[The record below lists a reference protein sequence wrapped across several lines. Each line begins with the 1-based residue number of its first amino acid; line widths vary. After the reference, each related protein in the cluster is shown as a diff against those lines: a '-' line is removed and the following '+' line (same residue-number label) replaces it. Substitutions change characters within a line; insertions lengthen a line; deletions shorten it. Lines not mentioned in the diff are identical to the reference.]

1 MEEAYLRV
9 KETIAQAARRAGHQ
23 PQEIALS
30 AVSKYATMQQ
40 VEQLHQLGQ
49 QAFAENRA
57 DKLLEKNEQLSF
69 QPIWHFIG
77 QLQTNKVKYIIDKVS
92 LIHSVDRLSLAK
104 EIDKRAAQHHL
115 HMDVLLQVR
124 FDENPKRG
132 GVAPQELEALLCACG
147 ALSSIAVRGLM
158 CVAPLH
164 ADRAQTERCFDALYE
179 LSQQLK
185 GRCPQNASMEHLSM
199 GMSNDYPLAIEHGA
213 TMVRVGSALFGKH
226 DQ

>member
-1 MEEAYLRV
+1 MNVQAIRDQIQSAAV
-9 KETIAQAARRAGHQ
+9 KAGRD
-23 PQEIALS
+23 PSSIILLGA
-30 AVSKYATMQQ
+30 SKYAD
-40 VEQLHQLGQ
+40 VEQVR
-49 QAFAENRA
+49 QAYEQGLTCFGENRSEG
-57 DKLLEKNEQLSF
+57 LLAKKDLLPDDIS
-69 QPIWHFIG
+69 WHFIG